1 MNYLIKQVQL
11 YKFLDYCNEYDL
23 EKSVLDC
30 GAGGAYPPLSIFS
43 EFGYKTYGIE
53 ISNSQIEKAEKFSEH
68 HNLELNI
75 SKGDMRK
82 LPFGN
87 EAISYIYSYNSIFHM
102 TKKDIE
108 KSINEIKRVLK
119 PGGLFCVNFLSL
131 KDGWYGDGKKAG
143 KNEFLQIERD
153 EEVIHTYYDINEAEA
168 HFENMKILY
177 KEDRVI
183 ERIFEGEKIKQGYI
197 DYIVQKI

>member
-1 MNYLIKQVQL
+1 MDYLIKQVQL
-11 YKFLDYCNEYDL
+11 YKFLDYCNGCDL

-53 ISNSQIEKAEKFSEH
+53 ISDSQIEKAEKFSEQ

-102 TKKDIE
+102 TK
-108 KSINEIKRVLK
+108 R
-119 PGGLFCVNFLSL
+119 
-131 KDGWYGDGKKAG
+131 Y
-143 KNEFLQIERD
+143 
-153 EEVIHTYYDINEAEA
+153 
-168 HFENMKILY
+168 
-177 KEDRVI
+177 
-183 ERIFEGEKIKQGYI
+183 
-197 DYIVQKI
+197 